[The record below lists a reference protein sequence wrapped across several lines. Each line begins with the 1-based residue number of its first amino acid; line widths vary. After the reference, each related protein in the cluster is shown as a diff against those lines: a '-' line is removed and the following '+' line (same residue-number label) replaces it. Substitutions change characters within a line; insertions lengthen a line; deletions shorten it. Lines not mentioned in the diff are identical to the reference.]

1 MSIAISSFQKR
12 MHPTDYC
19 DCSPHL
25 PSVCSIQD
33 KRGAGVQDF
42 RRPLSSC
49 SHWVQFL
56 TVVTLQFTN
65 MFVENLRLIERNGLP
80 GASEHHFHV
89 SGSECILNIMVSKAY
104 TYTPCNHHGYVEGM
118 TLLEDPE
125 MFAPKGILQG
135 PFWAFVAANKNYA
148 G

>member
-1 MSIAISSFQKR
+1 MGWAACCGDECPFA
-12 MHPTDYC
+12 
-19 DCSPHL
+19 
-25 PSVCSIQD
+25 V
-33 KRGAGVQDF
+33 G
-42 RRPLSSC
+42 
-49 SHWVQFL
+49 HWVQFL

-118 TLLEDPE
+118 TLR
-125 MFAPKGILQG
+125 G
-135 PFWAFVAANKNYA
+135 
-148 G
+148 